1 MPISEQHK
9 KGLQDLL
16 VNEENRPVLIQ
27 LAKATTKNVCRTDN
41 PEVAIFK
48 LTEALGLLITHL
60 PDIYILLSK
69 RAITKE
75 MLFKYLTSRVP
86 DLATNF
92 TKPDLVTKVINY
104 WGQDCTQRSSPFG
117 SKAVVSA
124 DAIRTEEDYPIHA
137 IARKFGEWF
146 FERFNANS
154 LRLVDL
160 WTDATLHLTIMA
172 SDGIN
177 ELECMTAAEVLAAL
191 TGTKQQFGFHFNPN
205 LTHAG
210 IQGRMDAYG
219 QVVVLCCGTLHTA
232 ESSVGVFECA
242 FGLLRDPYS
251 ENNWKPKKVKC
262 LLKSKLRP
270 PELHCLCSSETLQE
284 ALGLSMPSDDLD
296 LDAVN

>member
-9 KGLQDLL
+9 TGLQDLL
-16 VNEENRPVLIQ
+16 LNERNSSVLVQ
-27 LAKATTKNVCRTDN
+27 LAKATTKNVCKIDD
-41 PEVAIFK
+41 PE
-48 LTEALGLLITHL
+48 EALGLLVAHL

-69 RAITKE
+69 RAITRE
-75 MLFKYLTSRVP
+75 MLFKYLTARVP
-86 DLATNF
+86 DLATDF

-104 WGQDCTQRSSPFG
+104 WNQNATQSSSP
-117 SKAVVSA
+117 SASQAVVSA
-124 DAIRTEEDYPIHA
+124 AAIRSEEDFPIHA

-154 LRLVDL
+154 LSLVDL

-177 ELECMTAAEVLAAL
+177 ELECTTAAEVLASL
-191 TGTKQQFGFHFNPN
+191 TGAKQQFGFHFNPN

-219 QVVVLCCGTLHTA
+219 QVVVLCCGTLHSA

-242 FGLLRDPYS
+242 FGLLRDPYAG
-251 ENNWKPKKVKC
+251 NNWKPKRIKC
-262 LLKSKLRP
+262 LLKSELRP
-270 PELHCLCSSETLQE
+270 PELHSLCSSETLQE
-284 ALGLSMPSDDLD
+284 ALALPMPNDDLD
-296 LDAVN
+296 SDAVN

>member
-16 VNEENRPVLIQ
+16 VNEKNSPVLIQ
-27 LAKATTKNVCRTDN
+27 LAKATTKNVCKIDDA
-41 PEVAIFK
+41 E
-48 LTEALGLLITHL
+48 EALGLLTAHL

-69 RAITKE
+69 RAITRE

-86 DLATNF
+86 DLATDF

-104 WGQDCTQRSSPFG
+104 WDQDSTQRSATSATG
-117 SKAVVSA
+117 KAVVPSV
-124 DAIRTEEDYPIHA
+124 AIHSEEENYPIHT

-154 LRLVDL
+154 LSLVDL

-177 ELECMTAAEVLAAL
+177 ELECTTAAEVLASL
-191 TGTKQQFGFHFNPN
+191 TGAKQQFGFHFNPN
-205 LTHAG
+205 LTHGG

-232 ESSVGVFECA
+232 ERSVGVFECA
-242 FGLLRDPYS
+242 FGLLRDPYAD
-251 ENNWKPKKVKC
+251 NNWKPKRVKC
-262 LLKSKLRP
+262 LLKSELRP
-270 PELHCLCSSETLQE
+270 PELHSLCSSETLQE
-284 ALGLSMPSDDLD
+284 ALALPMPSDDLD
-296 LDAVN
+296 SDAVN

>member
-16 VNEENRPVLIQ
+16 VNEKNSPVLIQ
-27 LAKATTKNVCRTDN
+27 LAKATTKNVCKIDD
-41 PEVAIFK
+41 PE
-48 LTEALGLLITHL
+48 EALGLLVAHL

-69 RAITKE
+69 RAITRE

-86 DLATNF
+86 DLSTDF

-104 WGQDCTQRSSPFG
+104 WGQECAQGSSPPA
-117 SKAVVSA
+117 SKAVVPAVSP
-124 DAIRTEEDYPIHA
+124 RSEEDYPIHA

-146 FERFNANS
+146 FEGFNANTLS
-154 LRLVDL
+154 LVDL
-160 WTDATLHLTIMA
+160 WTDATLHLTVMA

-177 ELECMTAAEVLAAL
+177 ELECTTAAEVLASL

-251 ENNWKPKKVKC
+251 DNNWKPKRVKF
-262 LLKSKLRP
+262 LLKSELRP
-270 PELHCLCSSETLQE
+270 PELHSLCSSETLQE
-284 ALGLSMPSDDLD
+284 ALALPMPTDSLDSDS
-296 LDAVN
+296 VN

>member
-1 MPISEQHK
+1 
-9 KGLQDLL
+9 
-16 VNEENRPVLIQ
+16 
-27 LAKATTKNVCRTDN
+27 
-41 PEVAIFK
+41 
-48 LTEALGLLITHL
+48 
-60 PDIYILLSK
+60 
-69 RAITKE
+69 
-75 MLFKYLTSRVP
+75 
-86 DLATNF
+86 
-92 TKPDLVTKVINY
+92 
-104 WGQDCTQRSSPFG
+104 
-117 SKAVVSA
+117 
-124 DAIRTEEDYPIHA
+124 
-137 IARKFGEWF
+137 
-146 FERFNANS
+146 
-154 LRLVDL
+154 
-160 WTDATLHLTIMA
+160 MA

-191 TGTKQQFGFHFNPN
+191 TGTKQQFSFHFNPN

-262 LLKSKLRP
+262 LLKSKQRP

-284 ALGLSMPSDDLD
+284 ALALSMPSDDLD